1 MSRSTLRSTLPA
13 SSRTPMSRAAS
24 RTVVGG
30 LAGAA
35 ALLLATALPA
45 SAHVHADPSTTAE
58 GGYSVVT
65 FRVPNESETAATTTI
80 AVQLPTDHPFT
91 YVATRPVPGWTA
103 QVAQGALP
111 APVEVA
117 GATVT
122 QAPLSI
128 VWTADAGTPG
138 IAVGQFQEFEV
149 NVGPLPQAG
158 TRVLLPTV
166 QTYSDGE
173 VSSWTEVADEGAA
186 EPENPA
192 PEFDTTAAA
201 ADEHA
206 DHDTAATTAEDTTAD
221 DTTATTADGSGDG
234 LARGLGGAGLVLG
247 AAALVVSLLR
257 RSRS

>member
-1 MSRSTLRSTLPA
+1 MSTLRSTLPT
-13 SSRTPMSRAAS
+13 RRL
-24 RTVVGG
+24 VGG

-35 ALLLATALPA
+35 ALLVAGALPA

-65 FRVPNESETAATTTI
+65 FRVPNESETAATTSV

-103 QVAQGALP
+103 QVVEGALP
-111 APVEVA
+111 APVDVA

-122 QAPLSI
+122 QAPLTLT
-128 VWTADAGTPG
+128 WTADAGTPG

-149 NVGPLPQAG
+149 NVGPLPEAG

-166 QTYSDGE
+166 QTYDDGE
-173 VSSWTEVADEGAA
+173 VSRWTDVADEGAE
-186 EPENPA
+186 EPESPA

-206 DHDTAATTAEDTTAD
+206 GHDAAATTEEA
-221 DTTATTADGSGDG
+221 TTATGAAAADGSSDA
-234 LARGLGGAGLVLG
+234 LARVLGGAGLVLG
-247 AAALVVSLLR
+247 VAALVLALRR
-257 RSRS
+257 RSRP